1 MKEYMD
7 ELRHTD
13 VNDPRFKKLIKNIT
27 ANFDEFK
34 ETGAPLGMG
43 NVPMQAQPATA
54 LLGLGNGAAANNGPM
69 SPGGG
74 GGEGHGTPVLRMD
87 KNDTFLGYTYKRKP
101 VSLVLLCRYSS

>member
-1 MKEYMD
+1 MKEYLD

-43 NVPMQAQPATA
+43 NVPMPALPTTA
-54 LLGLGNGAAANNGPM
+54 MLGLGGGGGANNGPL
-69 SPGGG
+69 SPGGQQQQPG
-74 GGEGHGTPVLRMD
+74 TAAGEGHGTPILRMD
-87 KNDTFLGYTYKRKP
+87 KNDTFLGYT
-101 VSLVLLCRYSS
+101 